1 MPAPSPW
8 PEDPR
13 RPLVVRFGALGDMVL
28 IKPLIER
35 LAERYRSKV
44 DLLGSGPWT
53 SELLSGQPKVGE
65 IRLIR
70 SRKTPYWLSREQW
83 RLVEWLR
90 AREGPV
96 YFCDDTEKT
105 RWLLQ
110 RAGIGRERM
119 VDAYEG
125 YDPKTLARM
134 HWLEQWRAV
143 AERSPP
149 AFPAPSLPVPP
160 PMVPRIALGEE
171 AERDLK
177 AFLHERG
184 IEPPFV
190 LFQPGNKRTLKR
202 GLFATQS
209 HPKFWPLDRWVR
221 LGRTLLAVQPGLSI
235 LLCGVAR
242 ERRLCRQ
249 IARGIGD
256 PRVHVLAG
264 ELPLMRLAALCA
276 QAHSMIA
283 VDSGPAHLAAAMGT
297 PLVVLFGHAAPER
310 WRPVGPPGTP
320 IIALGGPHRGGH
332 VQAVSMEEVAAAW
345 SGLSGMRLAA

>member
-1 MPAPSPW
+1 MPPRAPA

-28 IKPLIER
+28 IKPFIDR
-35 LAERYRSKV
+35 LAERYRAPV

-53 SELLSGQPKVGE
+53 RELLAGQPRVGE
-65 IRLIR
+65 ICLIR
-70 SRKTPYWLSREQW
+70 SRKAPYWISREQW
-83 RLVEWLR
+83 RLVGWLR

-110 RAGIGRERM
+110 RAGIGPERM

-125 YDPKTLARM
+125 YDERTLARM

-143 AERSPP
+143 AERSP
-149 AFPAPSLPVPP
+149 ASHPAPSLPVPP
-160 PMVPRIALGEE
+160 PMVPSITLPEQAR
-171 AERDLK
+171 RDLDR
-177 AFLHERG
+177 FLAARG
-184 IEPPFV
+184 IEAPFV

-202 GLFATQS
+202 GLFATRS
-209 HPKFWPLDRWVR
+209 HPKFWPVERWVR
-221 LGRTLLAVQPGLSI
+221 LGRTLLAVRPGLSL

-249 IARGIGD
+249 IARGIAD
-256 PRVHVLAG
+256 PRVQVLAG
-264 ELPLMRLAALCA
+264 ELPLLRLAALCER
-276 QAHSMIA
+276 AHSMIA
-283 VDSGPAHLAAAMGT
+283 IDSGPAHLAAAMGT
-297 PLVVLFGHAAPER
+297 PLVVLFGNAAPER

-320 IIALGGPHRGGH
+320 VIALGGPHRGGH
-332 VQAVSMEEVAAAW
+332 VEAVAMEEVAAAW
-345 SGLSGMRLAA
+345 SGLSGIRQAA

>member
-1 MPAPSPW
+1 MRSSFPR
-8 PEDPR
+8 PEDPC

-28 IKPLIER
+28 IKPLIDR
-35 LAERYRSKV
+35 IAERYRSDV

-53 SELLSGQPKVGE
+53 SELLAGQPHLGE

-96 YFCDDTEKT
+96 YFCDDTAKT
-105 RWLLQ
+105 HWLLA
-110 RAGIGRERM
+110 RAGIGEERI
-119 VDAYEG
+119 VDAYQG
-125 YDPKTLARM
+125 YDARTLARM
-134 HWLEQWRAV
+134 HWLDQWRAV
-143 AERSPP
+143 AERSPRTH
-149 AFPAPSLPVPP
+149 PAPSLPVPP
-160 PMVPRIALGEE
+160 AMVPRIVVDE
-171 AERDLK
+171 AKRRELED
-177 AFLHERG
+177 FLAMRG

-202 GLFATQS
+202 GLFATRQ
-209 HPKFWPLDRWVR
+209 HPKFWPVERWVR
-221 LGRTLLAVQPGLSI
+221 LGRTLLAVKPGLSI

-242 ERRLCRQ
+242 ERALCRQ
-249 IARGIGD
+249 IARGIAD
-256 PRVHVLAG
+256 PRVHVLCG
-264 ELPLMRLAALCA
+264 ELPIMRLAALCA
-276 QAHSMIA
+276 RAESMIA

-297 PLVVLFGHAAPER
+297 PLVVLFGNAAPER

-332 VQAVSMEEVAAAW
+332 VAAVAMEEVAAAW
-345 SGLSGMRLAA
+345 SGLAGMKQAA